1 MEKDYVMTCSVVEE
15 ESGFLRTEPYRIA
28 DWFDPECMTQAFRLL
43 DADGIPMYYGL
54 TYPDA
59 LSFQAQDDYGPHAGC
74 VNTEYFINGEWKE
87 L

>member
-1 MEKDYVMTCSVVEE
+1 MKRDYVMTASIDEQLDGTLSV
-15 ESGFLRTEPYRIA
+15 SPYRAA
-28 DWFDPECMTQAFRLL
+28 DWFEPDCMTQPFRLL

-59 LSFQAQDDYGPHAGC
+59 LSFQAQDDYGPRAGC
-74 VNTEYFINGEWKE
+74 VSTEYFLNGEWKE